1 MIVGISCEISISG
14 VLRRLSHSW
23 RGGRTETIIT
33 LRWETGYFMFHV
45 SLRDIKDYFLYQDS
59 STTTTMD
66 LNNQDQDTL
75 TWTPAK
81 ASNVKQSKSVTF
93 KDC

>member
-1 MIVGISCEISISG
+1 MLKSFSTEISISG

-33 LRWETGYFMFHV
+33 LRWETGYFMSV
-45 SLRDIKDYFLYQDS
+45 RDIRDHFLYQDS
-59 STTTTMD
+59 YTHTTD
-66 LNNQDQDTL
+66 HSNLHQDKL
-75 TWTPAK
+75 SWPPAK